1 MIIDIIISKL
11 NSIVSFLASVT
22 AIYIYYLTLHKE
34 KLKLI
39 EFDYK
44 ISLLNGNQIKI
55 TLSNNGLKIISIR
68 KIYLILDNAYRFEIY
83 GKEKNLF
90 IDSFKK
96 ESIISKP
103 YTDIITNGIKKDLE
117 SYIYDT
123 IFKGKFHI
131 LVITEKSRK
140 TFYANRNK
148 KYISNGKFK
157 LFRRC
162 FFNFIDYTRK
172 RKVEK
177 FVNQYEDIE
186 VFSFKLKFESKTI
199 TIKKNFMYIICISKK
214 EKEVKEVK
222 ILVIQKNGIVL
233 DGTIGGMSKLPEE
246 TYKNIDDLRML
257 VDSDYENSKEKPN
270 ISIIDIEKDIFNKD
284 K

>member
-68 KIYLILDNAYRFEIY
+68 KIYLILDNVYRFEIY
-83 GKEKNLF
+83 GKDKNLF

-186 VFSFKLKFESKTI
+186 VFNFKLDFKSKTI
-199 TIKKNFMYIICISKK
+199 TIKKNFKYIIRISKE
-214 EKEVKEVK
+214 EKEEK

-257 VDSDYENSKEKPN
+257 VDSDYKNSKEMVT
-270 ISIIDIEKDIFNKD
+270 IAIIDIEKDLFNKD